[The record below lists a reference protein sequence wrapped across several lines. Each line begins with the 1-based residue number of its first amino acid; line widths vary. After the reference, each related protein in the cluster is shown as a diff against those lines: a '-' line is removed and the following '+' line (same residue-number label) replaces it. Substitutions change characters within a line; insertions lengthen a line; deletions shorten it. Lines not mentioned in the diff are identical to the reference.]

1 MKNIELRGKR
11 AQLIKDADAIVAAA
25 QAEGRSMTSEEK
37 TKFEAIEA
45 DARGL
50 KQEIDII
57 ERNAEMK
64 KELAATEG
72 EARSAAPKAT
82 ASSAFSK
89 YLRHGMG
96 SLNAQERSMIQKR
109 GTATQIAGTD
119 SLGGYLVPQEFSNE
133 LDVATLFTGEVE
145 RLAKKLNTASGGLL
159 DYPTV
164 DDSVN
169 ANLISEGSPVTVQDM
184 TFANKQLSAYNYSSL
199 VKVSQQLLQDSAF
212 DLNSFLVE
220 AMGERIAR
228 ATNAAFTTGD
238 PTAGSPTVPQPTGIV
253 TGSSL
258 GNTTASATAIAA
270 DDILDLI
277 YSVDSSYRNK
287 ASFGLMAHDN
297 IIAAVRALGVGATN
311 DFPIF
316 IPSLEVGQPD
326 RIFGVP
332 VYVNNDM
339 QSSIATATKTMI
351 AADFSKYVVRN
362 AGGVQMLR
370 LNERFAD
377 ELEVGFVAYKRSDS
391 KVLNSAAVKH
401 LLQA

>member
-96 SLNAQERSMIQKR
+96 SLNAQERSLIQKR
-109 GTATQIAGTD
+109 GTATQVVGTD
-119 SLGGYLVPQEFSNE
+119 SLGGFLVPQEFSNE

-164 DDSVN
+164 DDTGTD
-169 ANLISEGSPVTVQDM
+169 ANRVDEGTAVTVQDM

-238 PTAGSPTVPQPTGIV
+238 PTLPVASPVAKPTGIV

-258 GNTTASATAIAA
+258 GKTAAGAAAITA

-297 IIAAVRALGVGATN
+297 IIAAVRALGEIGRAHV
-311 DFPIF
+311 
-316 IPSLEVGQPD
+316 
-326 RIFGVP
+326 
-332 VYVNNDM
+332 
-339 QSSIATATKTMI
+339 
-351 AADFSKYVVRN
+351 
-362 AGGVQMLR
+362 
-370 LNERFAD
+370 
-377 ELEVGFVAYKRSDS
+377 
-391 KVLNSAAVKH
+391 
-401 LLQA
+401 

>member
-45 DARGL
+45 DARSF

-64 KELAATEG
+64 KELAANKG

-96 SLNAQERSMIQKR
+96 SLNAQERSLMEKR
-109 GTATQIAGTD
+109 GTSTQIVGTD
-119 SLGGYLVPQEFSNE
+119 SLGGFLVPQEFSNE

-164 DDSVN
+164 DDT
-169 ANLISEGSPVTVQDM
+169 ATDAILTSEAGAVTTADM

-199 VKVSQQLLQDSAF
+199 VKVSAQLLQDSAF

-238 PTAGSPTVPQPTGIV
+238 ASSKPQGIV
-253 TGSSL
+253 VGSTK
-258 GNTTASATAIAA
+258 GADAAGASAITA
-270 DDILDLI
+270 DDVLNLI
-277 YSVDSSYRNK
+277 YSVDASYRNK
-287 ASFGLMAHDN
+287 PSFGLMAHDN
-297 IIAAVRALGVGATN
+297 IISAIRALGVGSSN
-311 DFPIF
+311 DYPIWQ
-316 IPSLEVGQPD
+316 PGMAVGQPD

-339 QSSIATATKTMI
+339 DNTIADTKKTI
-351 AADFSKYVVRN
+351 LAADFSKYVVRN
-362 AGGVQMLR
+362 AGGVQFLR
-370 LNERFAD
+370 LNERFMN
-377 ELEVGFVAYKRSDS
+377 ELEVGFIAYKRADGA
-391 KVLNSAAVKH
+391 VLNSAAVKH
-401 LLQA
+401 LLHSA

>member
-45 DARGL
+45 DARSF

-64 KELAATEG
+64 KEIAANEG

-96 SLNAQERSMIQKR
+96 SLNAQERSLMEKR
-109 GTATQIAGTD
+109 GTATQVVGTD
-119 SLGGYLVPQEFSNE
+119 SLGGFLVPQEFSNE

-164 DDSVN
+164 DDT
-169 ANLISEGSPVTVQDM
+169 ATDAILTSEGGAVTTADM

-199 VKVSQQLLQDSAF
+199 VKVSAQLLQDSAF

-228 ATNAAFTTGD
+228 ATNAAFSTGD
-238 PTAGSPTVPQPTGIV
+238 ASSKPQGIV

-258 GNTTASATAIAA
+258 GKTAANAASIVA

-277 YSVDSSYRNK
+277 YSVDASYRNK

-339 QSSIATATKTMI
+339 QSSIATATKTMV

-362 AGGVQMLR
+362 AGGVQFLR
-370 LNERFAD
+370 LNERFMN
-377 ELEVGFVAYKRSDS
+377 ELEVGFIAYKRADGA
-391 KVLNSAAVKH
+391 VLNSAAVKH

>member
-45 DARGL
+45 DARGF

-64 KELAATEG
+64 KELAANEG

-96 SLNAQERSMIQKR
+96 SLNAQERSLMEKR
-109 GTATQIAGTD
+109 GTSTQVVGTD
-119 SLGGYLVPQEFSNE
+119 SLGGFLVPQEFSNE

-164 DDSVN
+164 DDS
-169 ANLISEGSPVTVQDM
+169 ATDAILTSEGSSVTTADM

-199 VKVSQQLLQDSAF
+199 VKVSAQLLQDSAF

-238 PTAGSPTVPQPTGIV
+238 ASSKPQGIV

-258 GNTTASATAIAA
+258 GNTTAAAAAIAA
-270 DDILDLI
+270 NDVLDLI
-277 YSVDSSYRNK
+277 YSVDASYRNK
-287 ASFGLMAHDN
+287 PSFGLMAHDN
-297 IIAAVRALGVGATN
+297 VIAAVRALGISSSN
-311 DFPIF
+311 DYPIWQ
-316 IPSLEVGQPD
+316 PGMAVGQPD

-339 QSSIATATKTMI
+339 DDTIAATKKTMI

-362 AGGVQMLR
+362 AGGVQFLR
-370 LNERFAD
+370 LNERFMN
-377 ELEVGFVAYKRSDS
+377 ELEIGFICYKRSDGA
-391 KVLNSAAVKH
+391 VLNSAAVKH
-401 LLQA
+401 LIQKAS

>member
-45 DARGL
+45 DARGF

-64 KELAATEG
+64 KELAANEG
-72 EARSAAPKAT
+72 EARAAAPKAS

-119 SLGGYLVPQEFSNE
+119 SLGGFLVPQEFSNE

-164 DDSVN
+164 DDTATD
-169 ANLISEGSPVTVQDM
+169 ANQIGEGSAVTVQDM

-238 PTAGSPTVPQPTGIV
+238 PGSPVVPQPTGIV

-258 GNTTASATAIAA
+258 GNTAAGAAAITA

-326 RIFGVP
+326 RIFGIP

-377 ELEVGFVAYKRSDS
+377 ELEVGFVAYKRADGV
-391 KVLNSAAVKH
+391 VLNSAAVKH
-401 LLQA
+401 LIQA

>member
-64 KELAATEG
+64 KEIAANEG
-72 EARSAAPKAT
+72 EARSDAPKAT

-96 SLNAQERSMIQKR
+96 SLNAQERSLMEKR
-109 GTATQIAGTD
+109 GTATQVVGTD
-119 SLGGYLVPQEFSNE
+119 SLGGFLVPQEFSNE

-164 DDSVN
+164 DDT
-169 ANLISEGSPVTVQDM
+169 ATDAILTSEAGAVTTADM

-199 VKVSQQLLQDSAF
+199 VKVSAQLLQDSAF

-238 PTAGSPTVPQPTGIV
+238 ASSKPQGIV
-253 TGSSL
+253 VGSSL
-258 GNTTASATAIAA
+258 GNTAAGATAITA
-270 DDILDLI
+270 DDVLDLI
-277 YSVDSSYRNK
+277 YSIDASYRNK
-287 ASFGLMAHDN
+287 PSFGLMAHDN
-297 IIAAVRALGVGATN
+297 IISAIRALGVGSSN
-311 DFPIF
+311 DYPIWQ
-316 IPSLEVGQPD
+316 PGMAVGQPD

-401 LLQA
+401 LIQA

>member
-64 KELAATEG
+64 KELAANEG

-96 SLNAQERSMIQKR
+96 SLNAQERSLMEKR
-109 GTATQIAGTD
+109 GTSTQVVGTD
-119 SLGGYLVPQEFSNE
+119 NLGGFLVPQEFSNE

-164 DDSVN
+164 DDT
-169 ANLISEGSPVTVQDM
+169 ATDALLTSEASAVTTADM

-199 VKVSQQLLQDSAF
+199 VKVSAQLLQDSAF

-228 ATNAAFTTGD
+228 ATNAAFSTGD
-238 PTAGSPTVPQPTGIV
+238 ASSKPQGIV

-258 GNTTASATAIAA
+258 GNTAAGASAITA
-270 DDILDLI
+270 DDVLDLI
-277 YSVDSSYRNK
+277 YSIDASYRNK
-287 ASFGLMAHDN
+287 PSFGLMAHDN
-297 IIAAVRALGVGATN
+297 IISAIRALGVGSSN
-311 DFPIF
+311 DYPIWQ
-316 IPSLEVGQPD
+316 PGMAVGQPD

-339 QSSIATATKTMI
+339 QSSIATGTKTMI

-362 AGGVQMLR
+362 AGGVQFLR
-370 LNERFAD
+370 LNERFMN
-377 ELEVGFVAYKRSDS
+377 ELEVGFIAYKRADGA
-391 KVLNSAAVKH
+391 VLNSAAVKH
-401 LLQA
+401 LIQA

>member
-45 DARGL
+45 DARSF

-64 KELAATEG
+64 KELAANEG

-96 SLNAQERSMIQKR
+96 SLNAQERSLMEKR
-109 GTATQIAGTD
+109 GTSTQIVGTD
-119 SLGGYLVPQEFSNE
+119 SLGGFLVPQEFSNE

-164 DDSVN
+164 DDT
-169 ANLISEGSPVTVQDM
+169 ATDAILTSEAGAVTTADM

-199 VKVSQQLLQDSAF
+199 VKVSAQLLQDSAF

-228 ATNAAFTTGD
+228 ATNSAFTTGD
-238 PTAGSPTVPQPTGIV
+238 ASSKPQGIV
-253 TGSSL
+253 VGSSL
-258 GNTTASATAIAA
+258 GNTAAGASAITA
-270 DDILDLI
+270 DDVLDLI
-277 YSVDSSYRNK
+277 YSIDASYRNK
-287 ASFGLMAHDN
+287 PSFGLMAHDN
-297 IIAAVRALGVGATN
+297 IISAIRALGVGSSN
-311 DFPIF
+311 DYPIWQ
-316 IPSLEVGQPD
+316 PGMAVGQPD

-362 AGGVQMLR
+362 AGGVQFLR
-370 LNERFAD
+370 LNERFMN
-377 ELEVGFVAYKRSDS
+377 ELEVGFIAYKRADGA
-391 KVLNSAAVKH
+391 VLNSAAVKH

>member
-72 EARSAAPKAT
+72 EARAAAT
-82 ASSAFSK
+82 KVTAKDAFSK

-96 SLNAQERSMIQKR
+96 SLNAQERSLMEKR
-109 GTATQIAGTD
+109 GTATQVVGTD
-119 SLGGYLVPQEFSNE
+119 SLGGFLVPQEFSNE

-164 DDSVN
+164 DDTGTD
-169 ANLISEGSPVTVQDM
+169 AILTSEGSSVTTADM

-199 VKVSQQLLQDSAF
+199 VKVSAQLLQDSAF

-228 ATNAAFTTGD
+228 ATNSAFTTGD
-238 PTAGSPTVPQPTGIV
+238 ASSKPQGIV

-258 GNTTASATAIAA
+258 GNTTAAAAAIAA
-270 DDILDLI
+270 NDVLDLI
-277 YSVDSSYRNK
+277 YSVDASYRNK
-287 ASFGLMAHDN
+287 PSFGLMAHDN
-297 IIAAVRALGVGATN
+297 VIAAVRALGISSSN
-311 DFPIF
+311 DYPIWQ
-316 IPSLEVGQPD
+316 PGMAVGQPD

-339 QSSIATATKTMI
+339 DDTIAATKKTMI

-362 AGGVQMLR
+362 AGGVQFLR
-370 LNERFAD
+370 LNERFMN
-377 ELEVGFVAYKRSDS
+377 ELEVGFICYKRSDGA
-391 KVLNSAAVKH
+391 VLNSAAVKH
-401 LLQA
+401 LIQKAS

>member
-45 DARGL
+45 DARSF

-72 EARSAAPKAT
+72 EARAAAT
-82 ASSAFSK
+82 KVTAKDAFSK

-109 GTATQIAGTD
+109 GTETQATVGGTPEGA
-119 SLGGYLVPQEFSNE
+119 LGGFLVPQEFSNE

-164 DDSVN
+164 DDTATD
-169 ANLISEGSPVTVQDM
+169 ANLVGEGSAVTVQDM
-184 TFANKQLSAYNYSSL
+184 TFANAQLSAYNYSSL

-228 ATNAAFTTGD
+228 ATNAAFTTG
-238 PTAGSPTVPQPTGIV
+238 TGSSQPQGIV

-258 GNTTASATAIAA
+258 GNTAAGAAAITA
-270 DDILDLI
+270 DDVLDLI
-277 YSVDSSYRNK
+277 YSVDASYRNK

-316 IPSLEVGQPD
+316 IPSMEVGQPD
-326 RIFGVP
+326 RIFGIP

-401 LLQA
+401 LIQA

>member
-64 KELAATEG
+64 KEIAANEG

-96 SLNAQERSMIQKR
+96 SLNAQERSLMEKR
-109 GTATQIAGTD
+109 GTATQVVGTD
-119 SLGGYLVPQEFSNE
+119 SLGGFLVPQEFSNE

-164 DDSVN
+164 DDT
-169 ANLISEGSPVTVQDM
+169 ATDAILTSEGGAVTTADM

-199 VKVSQQLLQDSAF
+199 VKVSAQLLQDSAF
-212 DLNSFLVE
+212 DLNAFLVE

-228 ATNAAFTTGD
+228 ATNAAFSTG
-238 PTAGSPTVPQPTGIV
+238 TGSSQPQGIV
-253 TGSSL
+253 VGSSL
-258 GNTTASATAIAA
+258 GNTAAGATAITA
-270 DDILDLI
+270 DDVLDLI
-277 YSVDSSYRNK
+277 YSVDASYRNK
-287 ASFGLMAHDN
+287 PSFGLMAHDN
-297 IIAAVRALGVGATN
+297 IISAIRALGVGSSN
-311 DFPIF
+311 DYPIWQPGMA
-316 IPSLEVGQPD
+316 IGQPD

-362 AGGVQMLR
+362 AGGVQFLR
-370 LNERFAD
+370 LNERFMN
-377 ELEVGFVAYKRSDS
+377 ELEVGFIAYKRADGA
-391 KVLNSAAVKH
+391 VLNSAAVKH

>member
-25 QAEGRSMTSEEK
+25 QAESRSMTSEEK

-64 KELAATEG
+64 KELAANEG

-89 YLRHGMG
+89 YLRYGMG
-96 SLNAQERSMIQKR
+96 SLNSQERSLMEKR
-109 GTATQIAGTD
+109 GTATQVVGTD
-119 SLGGYLVPQEFSNE
+119 SLGGFLVPHEFSNE

-164 DDSVN
+164 DDT
-169 ANLISEGSPVTVQDM
+169 ATDALLTSEGSSVTTADM

-199 VKVSQQLLQDSAF
+199 VKVSAQLLQDSAF

-238 PTAGSPTVPQPTGIV
+238 ASSKPQGIV

-258 GNTTASATAIAA
+258 GNTTAAAAAIAA
-270 DDILDLI
+270 NDVLDLI
-277 YSVDSSYRNK
+277 YSVDASYRNK
-287 ASFGLMAHDN
+287 PSFGLMAHDN
-297 IIAAVRALGVGATN
+297 VIAAVRALGISSSN
-311 DFPIF
+311 DYPIWQ
-316 IPSLEVGQPD
+316 PGMAVGQPD

-339 QSSIATATKTMI
+339 DDTIAATKKTMI

-362 AGGVQMLR
+362 AGGVQFLR
-370 LNERFAD
+370 LNERFMN
-377 ELEVGFVAYKRSDS
+377 ELEVGFICYKRADGA
-391 KVLNSAAVKH
+391 VLNSAAVKH
-401 LLQA
+401 LIQKAS

>member
-50 KQEIDII
+50 KQEYEII

-64 KELAATEG
+64 KEIAANEG

-96 SLNAQERSMIQKR
+96 SLNAQERSLIQQR
-109 GTATQIAGTD
+109 GTATQATVGGTPEGA
-119 SLGGYLVPQEFSNE
+119 LGGFLVPQEFSNE

-159 DYPTV
+159 DYPVV
-164 DDSVN
+164 DDTDTDAILTTETS
-169 ANLISEGSPVTVQDM
+169 AVTTADM
-184 TFANKQLSAYNYSSL
+184 QFANKQLSAYNYSSL
-199 VKVSQQLLQDSAF
+199 VKVSAQLLQDSAF

-228 ATNAAFTTGD
+228 ATNSAFTN
-238 PTAGSPTVPQPTGIV
+238 GSGSSQPQGII
-253 TGSSL
+253 TGS
-258 GNTTASATAIAA
+258 TAVAAGAAGVITA
-270 DDILDLI
+270 DDLLNLI

-297 IIAAVRALGVGATN
+297 IISAIRSLGIGETN
-311 DFPIF
+311 DFPVF
-316 IPSLEVGQPD
+316 IPSMEVGQPD
-326 RIFGVP
+326 RVMGVP
-332 VYVNNDM
+332 IYVNNDM
-339 QSSIATATKTMI
+339 ESSIATTKKTVL

-362 AGGVQMLR
+362 AGGVQFLR
-370 LNERFAD
+370 LNERFMNN
-377 ELEVGFVAYKRSDS
+377 LEVGFIAYKRADGI
-391 KVLNSAAVKH
+391 VLNDAAVKH
-401 LLQA
+401 LAQA

>member
-72 EARSAAPKAT
+72 EARAAAT
-82 ASSAFSK
+82 KVTAKDAFSK

-96 SLNAQERSMIQKR
+96 SLNAQERSLMEKR
-109 GTATQIAGTD
+109 GTSTQIVGTD
-119 SLGGYLVPQEFSNE
+119 SLGGFLVPQEFSNE

-164 DDSVN
+164 DDT
-169 ANLISEGSPVTVQDM
+169 ATDAILTSEAGAVTTADM

-199 VKVSQQLLQDSAF
+199 VKVSAQLLQDSAF

-238 PTAGSPTVPQPTGIV
+238 ASSKPQGIV

-258 GNTTASATAIAA
+258 GNTAAGASAITA
-270 DDILDLI
+270 DDVLDLI
-277 YSVDSSYRNK
+277 YSVDASYRNK
-287 ASFGLMAHDN
+287 PSFGLMAHDN
-297 IIAAVRALGVGATN
+297 IISAIRALGVGSSN
-311 DFPIF
+311 DYPIWQ
-316 IPSLEVGQPD
+316 PGMAVGQPD

-362 AGGVQMLR
+362 AGGVQFLR
-370 LNERFAD
+370 LNERFMN
-377 ELEVGFVAYKRSDS
+377 ELEVGFIAYKRADGA
-391 KVLNSAAVKH
+391 VLNSAAVKH

>member
-45 DARGL
+45 DARSF

-72 EARSAAPKAT
+72 EARAAAT
-82 ASSAFSK
+82 KVTAKDAFSK

-96 SLNAQERSMIQKR
+96 SLNAQERSLMEKR
-109 GTATQIAGTD
+109 GTATQVVGTD
-119 SLGGYLVPQEFSNE
+119 SLGGFLVPQEFSNE

-164 DDSVN
+164 DDT
-169 ANLISEGSPVTVQDM
+169 ATDAILTSEGSAVTTADM

-199 VKVSQQLLQDSAF
+199 VKVSAQLLQDSAF

-228 ATNAAFTTGD
+228 ATNAAFSTG
-238 PTAGSPTVPQPTGIV
+238 TGSSQPQGIV

-258 GNTTASATAIAA
+258 GNTTAAADAIAA
-270 DDILDLI
+270 DDVLDLI
-277 YSVDSSYRNK
+277 YSVDASYRNK
-287 ASFGLMAHDN
+287 PSFGLMAHDN
-297 IIAAVRALGVGATN
+297 IIAAVRALGISSSN
-311 DFPIF
+311 DYPIWQ
-316 IPSLEVGQPD
+316 PGMAVGQPD

-339 QSSIATATKTMI
+339 DSTIATTKKTMI

-362 AGGVQMLR
+362 AGGVQFLR
-370 LNERFAD
+370 LNERFMN
-377 ELEVGFVAYKRSDS
+377 ELEIGFICYKRADGA
-391 KVLNSAAVKH
+391 VLNSAAVKH

>member
-45 DARGL
+45 DARSF

-72 EARSAAPKAT
+72 EARAAAT
-82 ASSAFSK
+82 KVTAKDAFSK

-109 GTATQIAGTD
+109 GTATQIVGTD
-119 SLGGYLVPQEFSNE
+119 SLGGFLVPQEFSNE

-164 DDSVN
+164 DDTGTD
-169 ANLISEGSPVTVQDM
+169 AILTSEGSSVTTADM

-199 VKVSQQLLQDSAF
+199 VKVSAQLLQDSAF

-228 ATNAAFTTGD
+228 ATNSAFTTGD
-238 PTAGSPTVPQPTGIV
+238 ASSKPQGIV

-258 GNTTASATAIAA
+258 GNTTAAAAAIAA
-270 DDILDLI
+270 NDVLDLI
-277 YSVDSSYRNK
+277 YSVDASYRNK
-287 ASFGLMAHDN
+287 PSFGLMAHDN
-297 IIAAVRALGVGATN
+297 VIAAVRALGISSSN
-311 DFPIF
+311 DYPIWQ
-316 IPSLEVGQPD
+316 PGMAVGQPD

-339 QSSIATATKTMI
+339 DDTIAATKKTMI

>member
-45 DARGL
+45 DARSF

-64 KELAATEG
+64 KELAANEG

-96 SLNAQERSMIQKR
+96 SLNAQERSLMEKR
-109 GTATQIAGTD
+109 GTSTQVVGTD
-119 SLGGYLVPQEFSNE
+119 SLGGFLVPQEFSNE

-164 DDSVN
+164 DDT
-169 ANLISEGSPVTVQDM
+169 ATDAILTSEGGAVTTADM

-199 VKVSQQLLQDSAF
+199 VKVSAQLLQDSAF

-238 PTAGSPTVPQPTGIV
+238 ASSKPQGIV
-253 TGSSL
+253 VGSSL
-258 GNTTASATAIAA
+258 GNTAAGASAITA
-270 DDILDLI
+270 DDVLDLI
-277 YSVDSSYRNK
+277 YSIDASYRNK
-287 ASFGLMAHDN
+287 PSFGLMAHDN
-297 IIAAVRALGVGATN
+297 IISAIRALGVGSSN
-311 DFPIF
+311 DYPIWQ
-316 IPSLEVGQPD
+316 PGMAVGQPD

-362 AGGVQMLR
+362 AGGVQFLR
-370 LNERFAD
+370 LNERFMN
-377 ELEVGFVAYKRSDS
+377 ELEVGFIAYKRADGA
-391 KVLNSAAVKH
+391 VLNSAAVKH

>member
-45 DARGL
+45 DARSF

-64 KELAATEG
+64 KELAANEG

-96 SLNAQERSMIQKR
+96 SLNAQERSLMEKR
-109 GTATQIAGTD
+109 GTATQVVGTD
-119 SLGGYLVPQEFSNE
+119 SLGGFLVPQEFSNE

-164 DDSVN
+164 DDT
-169 ANLISEGSPVTVQDM
+169 ATDAILTSEGGAVTTADM

-199 VKVSQQLLQDSAF
+199 VKVSAQLLQDSAF

-228 ATNAAFTTGD
+228 ATNDAFTTGD
-238 PTAGSPTVPQPTGIV
+238 ASSKPQGIV

-258 GNTTASATAIAA
+258 GNTAAGASAITA
-270 DDILDLI
+270 DDVLDLI
-277 YSVDSSYRNK
+277 YSVDASYRNK
-287 ASFGLMAHDN
+287 PSFGLMAHDN
-297 IIAAVRALGVGATN
+297 IISAIRALGVGSSN
-311 DFPIF
+311 DYPIWQ
-316 IPSLEVGQPD
+316 PGMAVGQPD

-362 AGGVQMLR
+362 AGGVQFLR
-370 LNERFAD
+370 LNERFMN
-377 ELEVGFVAYKRSDS
+377 ELEVGFIAYKRADGA
-391 KVLNSAAVKH
+391 VLNSAAVKH
-401 LLQA
+401 LIQA

>member
-64 KELAATEG
+64 KELAANEG

-96 SLNAQERSMIQKR
+96 SLNAQERSLMEKR
-109 GTATQIAGTD
+109 GTSTQVVGTD
-119 SLGGYLVPQEFSNE
+119 SLGGFLVPQEFSNE

-164 DDSVN
+164 DDT
-169 ANLISEGSPVTVQDM
+169 ATDAILTSEGGAVTTADM

-199 VKVSQQLLQDSAF
+199 VKVSAQLLQDSAF

-238 PTAGSPTVPQPTGIV
+238 ASSKPQGIV
-253 TGSSL
+253 VGSSL
-258 GNTTASATAIAA
+258 GNTAAGATAITA
-270 DDILDLI
+270 DDVLDLI
-277 YSVDSSYRNK
+277 YSIDASYRNK
-287 ASFGLMAHDN
+287 PSFGLMAHDN
-297 IIAAVRALGVGATN
+297 IISAIRALGVGSSN
-311 DFPIF
+311 DYPIWQ
-316 IPSLEVGQPD
+316 PGMAVGQPD

-362 AGGVQMLR
+362 AGGVQFLR
-370 LNERFAD
+370 LNERFMN
-377 ELEVGFVAYKRSDS
+377 ELEVGFIAYKRADGA
-391 KVLNSAAVKH
+391 VLNSAAVKH

>member
-45 DARGL
+45 DARGF

-64 KELAATEG
+64 KELAANEG
-72 EARSAAPKAT
+72 EARAAAPKAS

-119 SLGGYLVPQEFSNE
+119 SLGGFLVPQEFSNE

-164 DDSVN
+164 DDTATG
-169 ANLISEGSPVTVQDM
+169 ANQIGEGSAVTVQDM

-238 PTAGSPTVPQPTGIV
+238 PGSPVVPQPTGIV

-258 GNTTASATAIAA
+258 GNTAAGAAAITA

-277 YSVDSSYRNK
+277 YSVDASYRNK

-326 RIFGVP
+326 RIFGIP

-377 ELEVGFVAYKRSDS
+377 ELEVGFVAYKRADGV
-391 KVLNSAAVKH
+391 VLNSAAVKH
-401 LLQA
+401 LIQA

>member
-45 DARGL
+45 DARSF

-64 KELAATEG
+64 KELAANEG

-96 SLNAQERSMIQKR
+96 SLNAQERSLMEKR
-109 GTATQIAGTD
+109 GTSTQIVGTD
-119 SLGGYLVPQEFSNE
+119 SLGGFLVPQEFSNE

-164 DDSVN
+164 DDT
-169 ANLISEGSPVTVQDM
+169 ATDAILTSEAGAVTTADM

-199 VKVSQQLLQDSAF
+199 VKVSDQLLQDSAF

-220 AMGERIAR
+220 AMGERISR

-238 PTAGSPTVPQPTGIV
+238 DSSKPQGIV

-258 GNTTASATAIAA
+258 GNTSGASDAIVAG
-270 DDILDLI
+270 DVLDLI
-277 YSVDSSYRNK
+277 YSVDASYRNK
-287 ASFGLMAHDN
+287 PSFGLMAHDN
-297 IIAAVRALGVGATN
+297 IIAAVRALGISSSN
-311 DFPIF
+311 DYPIWQ
-316 IPSLEVGQPD
+316 PGMAVGQPD

-339 QSSIATATKTMI
+339 DDSIATTKKTMI

-362 AGGVQMLR
+362 AGGVQFLR
-370 LNERFAD
+370 LNERFMN
-377 ELEVGFVAYKRSDS
+377 ELEIGFICYKRSDGL
-391 KVLNSAAVKH
+391 VLNSAAVKH
-401 LLQA
+401 LIQA

>member
-50 KQEIDII
+50 KQEYEII

-64 KELAATEG
+64 KEIAANEG

-96 SLNAQERSMIQKR
+96 SLNAQERSLIQQR
-109 GTATQIAGTD
+109 GTATQATVGGTPEGA
-119 SLGGYLVPQEFSNE
+119 LGGFLVPQEFSNE

-159 DYPTV
+159 DYPVV
-164 DDSVN
+164 DDTATDAILTTETS
-169 ANLISEGSPVTVQDM
+169 AVTTADM
-184 TFANKQLSAYNYSSL
+184 QFANKQLSAYNYSSL
-199 VKVSQQLLQDSAF
+199 VKVSAQLLQDSAF

-228 ATNAAFTTGD
+228 ATNAAFTNGTG
-238 PTAGSPTVPQPTGIV
+238 TSQPQGII
-253 TGSSL
+253 TGS
-258 GNTTASATAIAA
+258 TAVAAGAPGSITA
-270 DDILDLI
+270 DDLLNLI

-297 IIAAVRALGVGATN
+297 IISAIRSLGIGETN
-311 DFPIF
+311 DFPVF
-316 IPSLEVGQPD
+316 IPSMEVGQPD
-326 RIFGVP
+326 RVMGVP
-332 VYVNNDM
+332 IYVNNDM
-339 QSSIATATKTMI
+339 ESSIATTKKTVL

-362 AGGVQMLR
+362 AGGVQFLR
-370 LNERFAD
+370 LNERFMNN
-377 ELEVGFVAYKRSDS
+377 LEVGFIAYKRADGI
-391 KVLNSAAVKH
+391 VLNDAAVKH
-401 LLQA
+401 LAQA